1 MIGEY
6 SLLYSWQGRDP
17 SRKPILLMSH
27 IDVVLVEPETED
39 QWTYPPFAGQIA
51 DGFIWGRGT
60 LDIKCGALAI
70 LEAVEFLLAEGFQ
83 PACDI
88 YLALGHDEEVG
99 GANGNGRI
107 AATLEERGVRL
118 RCVLDEGGVI
128 AHDVIPGVK
137 EPVAYVAVAEKGYF
151 GLKLTGKAPGGH
163 SSMPPPQTAVGVVA
177 EAIYKLESNPLP
189 ADLGGVT
196 GQMLDYLGPEMPFLQ
211 RLVLGNRWLF
221 APLIK
226 RQFEASP
233 AMNATM
239 RTTTA
244 VTMVGGGVSPNVLP
258 TTAWAVVNFRILP
271 GETSDDVLEHVHTV
285 VNDWRVEYE
294 EHGMKSEPSVVSDT
308 ESHDFKTLQRTIGEV
323 STNVVV
329 TPALAVVTTDSRRYE
344 NISENTFRFIP
355 TRMTSEDLRRPH
367 GINERI
373 GIENYVEMIRFFIQQ
388 IRNSAG

>member
-1 MIGEY
+1 MSFTAKLFASALLVLCLLGLALLMNTYRFRSRQIQVQPADEVKLDEEQVAERFGRALQFKTVSYPEPSHFDAEEFLGLHGYLEEFFPRVHSALTREVIGEY

-118 RCVLDEGGVI
+118 RYVLDEGGVI

-137 EPVAYVAVAEKGYF
+137 EPVAYVAVAEKATLASNSPVRHREGIHPC
-151 GLKLTGKAPGGH
+151 LRPR
-163 SSMPPPQTAVGVVA
+163 PQ
-177 EAIYKLESNPLP
+177 
-189 ADLGGVT
+189 
-196 GQMLDYLGPEMPFLQ
+196 
-211 RLVLGNRWLF
+211 W
-221 APLIK
+221 
-226 RQFEASP
+226 
-233 AMNATM
+233 
-239 RTTTA
+239 
-244 VTMVGGGVSPNVLP
+244 VS
-258 TTAWAVVNFRILP
+258 
-271 GETSDDVLEHVHTV
+271 
-285 VNDWRVEYE
+285 
-294 EHGMKSEPSVVSDT
+294 
-308 ESHDFKTLQRTIGEV
+308 
-323 STNVVV
+323 
-329 TPALAVVTTDSRRYE
+329 
-344 NISENTFRFIP
+344 
-355 TRMTSEDLRRPH
+355 
-367 GINERI
+367 
-373 GIENYVEMIRFFIQQ
+373 
-388 IRNSAG
+388 

>member
-1 MIGEY
+1 
-6 SLLYSWQGRDP
+6 
-17 SRKPILLMSH
+17 
-27 IDVVLVEPETED
+27 
-39 QWTYPPFAGQIA
+39 
-51 DGFIWGRGT
+51 
-60 LDIKCGALAI
+60 
-70 LEAVEFLLAEGFQ
+70 
-83 PACDI
+83 
-88 YLALGHDEEVG
+88 
-99 GANGNGRI
+99 
-107 AATLEERGVRL
+107 
-118 RCVLDEGGVI
+118 
-128 AHDVIPGVK
+128 
-137 EPVAYVAVAEKGYF
+137 
-151 GLKLTGKAPGGH
+151 
-163 SSMPPPQTAVGVVA
+163 MPPPQTAVGVVA